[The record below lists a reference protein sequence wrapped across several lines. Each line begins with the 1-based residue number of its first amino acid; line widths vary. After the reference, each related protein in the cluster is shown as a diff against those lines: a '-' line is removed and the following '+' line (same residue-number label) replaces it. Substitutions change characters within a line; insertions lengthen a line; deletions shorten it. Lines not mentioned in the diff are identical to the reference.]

1 MVLGLVALSVAEGV
15 LVAKPQAQIG
25 QPAIVLN
32 GLADPN
38 RTRVI
43 GMCLFIGNWMQAVW
57 IQNPVGTVE
66 ELGGF
71 KYHLDDMFV
80 AMRLGG
86 FARDQRKDEDIHDDN
101 FTV

>member
-1 MVLGLVALSVAEGV
+1 MVFGLVLLSVAEGV
-15 LVAKPQAQIG
+15 LATQPQAEVG
-25 QPAIVLN
+25 QPTVVFD

-38 RTRVI
+38 GTRVV
-43 GMCLFIGNWMQAVW
+43 GMCLFIGKCMEVVW
-57 IQNPVGTVE
+57 IQDPVGAIE

-86 FARDQRKDEDIHDDN
+86 FARIR
-101 FTV
+101 

>member
-1 MVLGLVALSVAEGV
+1 
-15 LVAKPQAQIG
+15 
-25 QPAIVLN
+25 
-32 GLADPN
+32 
-38 RTRVI
+38 
-43 GMCLFIGNWMQAVW
+43 MCLFIGNWMQAVW

-86 FARDQRKDEDIHDDN
+86 FARIR
-101 FTV
+101 